1 MTITYL
7 KKGKSDAARADD
19 DAKTRAVVEQTLQ
32 DIETRGDTAVRE
44 LSEKFDSYSPET
56 FRLSQQEIDG
66 LIGQL
71 SARELQDI
79 QFAQEQVVNFA
90 RAQRASMTDIEV
102 ETLPG
107 VILGH
112 KNIPVQSVG
121 CYIPGGKFPMVASA
135 HMSVATAKVAEVPR
149 IVACTPPFNGK
160 PNPAVIAAM
169 HLGGAD
175 EIYVMGGI
183 QAVGAMALGTETI
196 DPVHMLVGPGNAFVA
211 EAKRQL
217 YGRVGIDL
225 FAGPTETMV
234 IADETAADAEL
245 CATDLLGQAEHGYNS
260 PAVLLTNSRQLAE
273 DTLAEI
279 DRLLQILPTAATAQT
294 SWEEYGEVIVCDT
307 YDEMLQVADDIAS
320 EHVQVMT
327 DRDDWF
333 LENMTC
339 YGALFLGPRTN
350 VANGDKV
357 IGTNHTLPTHKAGRY
372 TGGLWVGK
380 FLKTHSYQKIMTD
393 EAAAMV
399 GAYGSRLCMLEG
411 FVGHAE
417 QCNVRVRRYGGENV
431 PYGAAASYRDAA
443 E

>member
-71 SARELQDI
+71 SPRELQDI

-431 PYGAAASYRDAA
+431 PYGAAASYREAA

>member
-431 PYGAAASYRDAA
+431 PYGEAASYRDAA